1 MFLKN
6 EKVAVISRRRN
17 RPVLLGAGAVF
28 AALLALY
35 ACGTSPE
42 SESRAAI
49 VNPAAVVSS
58 PAPAVTAATPAAAT
72 SKMFGADARPL
83 ARVPK
88 DNPRK
93 GLVYRG
99 LTVAKKGLCVGGYQL
114 ADKGRA
120 RCTHGPDE
128 PPADVSVKLA
138 ASPASTAATTAAAA
152 TGLPVCEGDGTTGK
166 RVEVLYV
173 HGATSQY
180 DKYRDTFR
188 LRAEQVDDIY
198 YQSAL
203 ETGGVRHVRY
213 VTEQVDGVCRAVVR
227 DVQIADSALGD
238 FDTARDAVIK
248 AGYPAR
254 DDRKYLMFVD
264 TNVYCGIG
272 EFLGDTTKSDANRS
286 NGGGYARVDNGCW
299 QYPDV
304 ASHELGHNLGAVNDD
319 APNAS
324 HHAHCTDEY
333 DVMCYQDADDTV
345 LHTACPDQA
354 HDMRLDCNHDDYYN
368 TDPSPGTYLAKE
380 YNVADNLFL
389 IKGTPA
395 TGSST
400 SPSASPSPSPS
411 PSLSPS
417 PSPSPSTSTSP
428 SASVSPS
435 PSTGTDPA
443 TLLVGKQSSRCL
455 DTTGAGVANLTQTVL
470 FDCTGSATQKWTYT
484 AGRELKLAA
493 GKCLDAYGQSTV
505 AGTKVIVYTCN
516 GQANQQWT
524 VRADGTVAGVQSGL
538 CLDAAGQGT
547 ANGTMVLLWT
557 CNGQANQQW
566 SRG

>member
-1 MFLKN
+1 VDSRHRVRPALLGAAALF
-6 EKVAVISRRRN
+6 VAVI
-17 RPVLLGAGAVF
+17 
-28 AALLALY
+28 ALY
-35 ACGTSPE
+35 ACGTSPG
-42 SESRAAI
+42 SRAATLAG
-49 VNPAAVVSS
+49 VAVVSS
-58 PAPAVTAATPAAAT
+58 PAPAATSETSTAKT

-99 LTVAKKGLCVGGYQL
+99 LTAPKTGPCVGGYQL
-114 ADKGRA
+114 AGKGSA

-128 PPADVSVKLA
+128 PPADVSVKV
-138 ASPASTAATTAAAA
+138 AATPAAAA
-152 TGLPVCEGDGTTGK
+152 TTGLPACEGDGTTGK

-180 DKYRDTFR
+180 DKFLDTFR

-198 YQSAL
+198 YQSAQ

-213 VTEQVDGVCRAVVR
+213 VTETVDGVCRAVVR
-227 DVQIADSALGD
+227 DVPIADSALGD

-333 DVMCYQDADDTV
+333 DVMCYQDQDDTV

-368 TDPSPGTYLAKE
+368 TNPSPGTYLAKE

-389 IKGTPA
+389 VKGTPA
-395 TGSST
+395 ATTSP

-411 PSLSPS
+411 ADPSTSQSTSPN
-417 PSPSPSTSTSP
+417 PSTSTS
-428 SASVSPS
+428 
-435 PSTGTDPA
+435 TDTA
-443 TLLVGKQSSRCL
+443 TLLVGQQSSRCV
-455 DTTGAGVANLTQTVL
+455 DTTGSSVADFTQTVL
-470 FDCTGSATQKWTYT
+470 SDCTGSATQKWTHT
-484 AGRELKLAA
+484 AGSELRLAA
-493 GKCLDAYGQSTV
+493 GKCLDAYGQST
-505 AGTKVIVYTCN
+505 APGTKVIVYDCN
-516 GQANQQWT
+516 AQANQQWT
-524 VRADGTVAGVQSGL
+524 VKADGTVAGVQSGL

-547 ANGTMVLLWT
+547 ASGTMLLLWT

-566 SRG
+566 RQT